1 MDQRDRIGTRLK
13 VRDLDILLAV
23 VELGSMGKA
32 ARYLAVSQPVVSRAI
47 AELERELGVRLLDR
61 TPQGVEPTVYGR
73 TVVNR
78 GLAVFDELRGSAKDI
93 GFLLNPTKGELRIGS
108 TQPIAGGLLPA
119 VLDRLNSERPQIAFQ
134 VKLGDAAALHNRD
147 LRERKVDLLFGRVV
161 DIEEDDVNA
170 EVLFE
175 DRLFVVAGAN
185 NPWTRRRKV
194 TLNDLVHEPWTLPPL
209 DSYAG
214 ALAVDAFKAS
224 GLATPHIAV
233 AGYGIQLQNAL
244 LSTGR
249 FLTLF
254 CGSYLKFSGE
264 RLGIKALPIEL
275 PIPPRPIGIVTLKN
289 RTPSPLASVFIDCAR
304 SLSKPLAAM
313 SAVRKGASPQH
324 RPR

>member
-1 MDQRDRIGTRLK
+1 MEWTDRIGTRLK
-13 VRDLDILLAV
+13 LRDLHILLAV
-23 VELGSMGKA
+23 VEWGSMAKA
-32 ARYLAVSQPVVSRAI
+32 ARQLAVSQPVVSRAI
-47 AELERELGVRLLDR
+47 AELEHVLGVRLLDR

-73 TVVNR
+73 TVLNR

-119 VLDRLNSERPQIAFQ
+119 VLDRLTSERPQIAFQ
-134 VKLGDAAALHNRD
+134 VRLGDAATLQNRD
-147 LRERKVDLLFGRVV
+147 LRERNVDLLLGRIV
-161 DIEEDDVNA
+161 DIVDDDVNA

-194 TLNDLVHEPWTLPPL
+194 ALKDLVHEPWTLPPL

-214 ALAVDAFKAS
+214 VLAADAFKAS

-233 AGYGIQLQNAL
+233 AGYGIQLQDAL

-254 CGSYLKFSGE
+254 SGSYLKFNGK
-264 RLGIKALPIEL
+264 RLGLKALPIEL
-275 PIPPRPIGIVTLKN
+275 PIPPRPIGVVTLKN
-289 RTPSPLASVFIDCAR
+289 RTLSPLASVFIDCVR
-304 SLSKPLAAM
+304 TLSKPLAAM
-313 SAVRKGASPQH
+313 AAVHKR
-324 RPR
+324 